1 MRIPVALLLTL
12 LVAPLATAQDLQLS
26 IHMQTVAPQASELPA
41 SNMTMY
47 IKGSKLRVDQAM
59 RDMSTSMIY
68 DSAAGKTW
76 VLLHGERVFM
86 ETSNSPYAGK
96 AAAPDSAT
104 LAALGMT
111 PSITSTGEQ
120 QTIAGHKAERFLSV
134 MRMPAGMGEPGAGP
148 VTLVSEHWLA
158 TDARL
163 NASYYA
169 HAERMQM
176 LTAASG
182 QRWAGDWEQ
191 ALKKRVPLKT
201 TMVMIEVPASEKI
214 DADAVL
220 RASNPKGF
228 KMRATVELQNIKTG
242 PLSDS
247 LFVVPKGYT
256 VGKIQ

>member
-26 IHMQTVAPQASELPA
+26 IRMQTVAPQAGAMPVSD
-41 SNMTMY
+41 MTMY

-59 RDMSTSMIY
+59 REMSTSMIY

-76 VLLHGERVFM
+76 VLLHGERIFM
-86 ETSNSPYAGK
+86 ETPNSPYAGK
-96 AAAPDSAT
+96 TAAPDSAT

-120 QTIAGHKAERFLSV
+120 QMIGGHKAERFLSV
-134 MRMPAGMGEPGAGP
+134 MRMPAGMGEPGAAP

-169 HAERMQM
+169 YAARMQM
-176 LTAASG
+176 LTGASG
-182 QRWAGDWEQ
+182 QAAGAWEE

-201 TMVMIEVPASEKI
+201 TMVMIEVPANEKI
-214 DADAVL
+214 DAAAVL
-220 RASNPKGF
+220 RAANPKGF
-228 KMRATVELQNIKTG
+228 KMRATVELQDIKTG
-242 PLSDS
+242 LLPDS

-256 VGKIQ
+256 ASKLQ